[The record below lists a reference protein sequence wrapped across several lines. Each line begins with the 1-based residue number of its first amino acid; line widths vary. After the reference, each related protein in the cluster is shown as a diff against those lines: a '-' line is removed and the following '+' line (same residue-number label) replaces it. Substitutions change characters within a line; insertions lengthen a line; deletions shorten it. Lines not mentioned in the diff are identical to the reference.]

1 MSRPTK
7 SIANAYY
14 KMAISDLVAARNAL
28 GWSQYELA
36 RRWNRHQSIVA
47 KIETCE
53 RRVDLIEFID
63 LCVLLEI
70 DPYETISGIHEQIRV
85 GRDRRDGDGK
95 DVFTP

>member
-36 RRWNRHQSIVA
+36 RRWDRHQSIVA

-70 DPYETISGIHEQIRV
+70 DPYAIIATIHERIRT
-85 GRDRRDGDGK
+85 GRAPLDGDGK
-95 DVFTP
+95 GVFTP

>member
-1 MSRPTK
+1 LSRPTK

-14 KMAISDLVAARNAL
+14 RRAISDLVAARNAL

-70 DPYETISGIHEQIRV
+70 DPYQIIGQIHAQIRT
-85 GRDRRDGDGK
+85 GRTAHDGEDA
-95 DVFTP
+95 FTP